1 MLCVC
6 YRTCLV
12 LMSCSFR
19 FPFLLSVMILNHVEN
34 VIAELTCEAVED
46 IVKYGHLNLAIDRAI

>member
-1 MLCVC
+1 
-6 YRTCLV
+6 
-12 LMSCSFR
+12 MSCSFR